1 MSKTRSEFCP
11 QRTHSL
17 EKTDKRPTS
26 QLLLQITP
34 TIVVPL
40 NRVVLLPYQ
49 SVVKG
54 SDRHGGDAL
63 FLFHSVWRFSLK
75 ICNLGMATGRAR
87 KRLELG
93 HSQLWQAGTVWTR
106 NCVWPPGKAWAS
118 GQSGHYS
125 AQIHKE
131 AQRTPSPHGR
141 STKVL
146 VGILKTSTMTK
157 MNE

>member
-1 MSKTRSEFCP
+1 M
-11 QRTHSL
+11 
-17 EKTDKRPTS
+17 
-26 QLLLQITP
+26 
-34 TIVVPL
+34 
-40 NRVVLLPYQ
+40 
-49 SVVKG
+49 
-54 SDRHGGDAL
+54 
-63 FLFHSVWRFSLK
+63 FLFHSVFWRFSLK

-93 HSQLWQAGTVWTR
+93 HSSSGKLGLCGPETAYGLHVR
-106 NCVWPPGKAWAS
+106 PGLLAKVVVLP
-118 GQSGHYS
+118 